1 MTLTPHAI
9 NAARNVAI
17 TAGGEEKSDA
27 LREVLEGPRQTD
39 VYPAQLVHPT
49 NGELRW
55 FVDAAAAS
63 N

>member
-27 LREVLEGPRQTD
+27 LREFLEGPRRTD
-39 VYPAQLVHPT
+39 VYLAQLVHPT
-49 NGELRW
+49 NGEILRW

-63 N
+63 